1 MFINKTYK
9 EHFEKKKN
17 DQIAIQHRKEKRN
30 MNRQFR
36 EGKIH
41 TVKKY

>member
-1 MFINKTYK
+1 MFIHKTYK
-9 EHFEKKKN
+9 VHLEKKR
-17 DQIAIQHRKEKRN
+17 DQIAIQNRKEKRN
-30 MNRQFR
+30 MNIQFR